1 MDVFQLSTAGCCLGV
16 RKGTSPNGCVSLC
29 VLCIFSLI
37 HLFSFLSS
45 LSITNPSSSSNQ
57 EGGRSKSHRYWP
69 KLGSKHN
76 SATHGKFKVT
86 TKFRTDSGCYATTG
100 LKVKHLLSGQER
112 TVWHLQ
118 YTDWPEQGCPE
129 YVQGFLC
136 EWQYSSFMIWIVWKF
151 VKIFYS
157 LFCWEWDKKIK
168 ITLMSVNS
176 KHAAKIRQRYVR
188 GPRYQM

>member
-1 MDVFQLSTAGCCLGV
+1 MCVT
-16 RKGTSPNGCVSLC
+16 VSLC
-29 VLCIFSLI
+29 VSVRAQGVRLYSLI
-37 HLFSFLSS
+37 PFFSFFPLQSPIHPLPLIFILSS
-45 LSITNPSSSSNQ
+45 IQ

-136 EWQYSSFMIWIVWKF
+136 EWDRVII
-151 VKIFYS
+151 ITIS
-157 LFCWEWDKKIK
+157 LCEFQD
-168 ITLMSVNS
+168 ITGSDEANV
-176 KHAAKIRQRYVR
+176 
-188 GPRYQM
+188 

>member
-1 MDVFQLSTAGCCLGV
+1 MPPRAHYPTPAPTSGRWCGSRVSTLSPWLPQRRYAHVLDAHTDVFLAFFILLCFSFV
-16 RKGTSPNGCVSLC
+16 LC
-29 VLCIFSLI
+29 V
-37 HLFSFLSS
+37 
-45 LSITNPSSSSNQ
+45 NQ

-100 LKVKHLLSGQER
+100 LKIKHLLSGQER

-136 EWQYSSFMIWIVWKF
+136 KTLLHTRASLIHVRSEPMSSFLW
-151 VKIFYS
+151 S
-157 LFCWEWDKKIK
+157 LPP
-168 ITLMSVNS
+168 L
-176 KHAAKIRQRYVR
+176 QRI
-188 GPRYQM
+188 

>member
-1 MDVFQLSTAGCCLGV
+1 MSYFPS
-16 RKGTSPNGCVSLC
+16 SP
-29 VLCIFSLI
+29 
-37 HLFSFLSS
+37 SS
-45 LSITNPSSSSNQ
+45 LFFPPSSNHQIHRHPLNQ

-136 EWQYSSFMIWIVWKF
+136 ECVVII
-151 VKIFYS
+151 S
-157 LFCWEWDKKIK
+157 LRDPDIPP
-168 ITLMSVNS
+168 MSVC
-176 KHAAKIRQRYVR
+176 
-188 GPRYQM
+188 

>member
-1 MDVFQLSTAGCCLGV
+1 MALHRHTGPTRQHMRRLLADGLGARGQCYRHGYCRGGTHTHARTHGTRRCSLVPAAGTCLSTRDC
-16 RKGTSPNGCVSLC
+16 PEMSL
-29 VLCIFSLI
+29 VVT
-37 HLFSFLSS
+37 LF
-45 LSITNPSSSSNQ
+45 PPQ

-136 EWQYSSFMIWIVWKF
+136 ECSGSDERRVCDISKC
-151 VKIFYS
+151 S
-157 LFCWEWDKKIK
+157 RP
-168 ITLMSVNS
+168 SV
-176 KHAAKIRQRYVR
+176 
-188 GPRYQM
+188 

>member
-1 MDVFQLSTAGCCLGV
+1 MIRGEEWHYIATQGPLANTCADFWQMVWEQGVNVIAMVTAEEVHIAHTDVALCQQLV
-16 RKGTSPNGCVSLC
+16 P
-29 VLCIFSLI
+29 VLNV
-37 HLFSFLSS
+37 HLFPHGYS
-45 LSITNPSSSSNQ
+45 LFPHQ

-136 EWQYSSFMIWIVWKF
+136 EC
-151 VKIFYS
+151 S
-157 LFCWEWDKKIK
+157 L
-168 ITLMSVNS
+168 
-176 KHAAKIRQRYVR
+176 VR
-188 GPRYQM
+188 P

>member
-1 MDVFQLSTAGCCLGV
+1 MCVCRSSWYVLPPPLLLQ
-16 RKGTSPNGCVSLC
+16 SP
-29 VLCIFSLI
+29 I
-37 HLFSFLSS
+37 HPHLL
-45 LSITNPSSSSNQ
+45 NQ

-136 EWQYSSFMIWIVWKF
+136 ECVIIISLCEFHDITGSDETIAMI
-151 VKIFYS
+151 S
-157 LFCWEWDKKIK
+157 LFCI
-168 ITLMSVNS
+168 
-176 KHAAKIRQRYVR
+176 
-188 GPRYQM
+188 

>member
-1 MDVFQLSTAGCCLGV
+1 M
-16 RKGTSPNGCVSLC
+16 PISL
-29 VLCIFSLI
+29 
-37 HLFSFLSS
+37 LFSFS
-45 LSITNPSSSSNQ
+45 LTNPSSFSNQ

-136 EWQYSSFMIWIVWKF
+136 EWDYITCLTIRSMSLSYLASVVACWICAVF
-151 VKIFYS
+151 LS
-157 LFCWEWDKKIK
+157 L
-168 ITLMSVNS
+168 
-176 KHAAKIRQRYVR
+176 
-188 GPRYQM
+188 GPPTCSHSHYLCLLPLSCSLPGGDPVCKETH

>member
-1 MDVFQLSTAGCCLGV
+1 MKYDECE
-16 RKGTSPNGCVSLC
+16 CVC
-29 VLCIFSLI
+29 VCIFPDP
-37 HLFSFLSS
+37 
-45 LSITNPSSSSNQ
+45 ITDQSPSSVQ

-129 YVQGFLC
+129 YVVGFLC
-136 EWQYSSFMIWIVWKF
+136 EWDCV
-151 VKIFYS
+151 IFYQFLRS
-157 LFCWEWDKKIK
+157 NKK
-168 ITLMSVNS
+168 
-176 KHAAKIRQRYVR
+176 R
-188 GPRYQM
+188 

>member
-1 MDVFQLSTAGCCLGV
+1 MSTPFSSSFSSSFLQ
-16 RKGTSPNGCVSLC
+16 SNHQSILISL
-29 VLCIFSLI
+29 LFT
-37 HLFSFLSS
+37 LFS
-45 LSITNPSSSSNQ
+45 IQ

-129 YVQGFLC
+129 YVVGFLC
-136 EWQYSSFMIWIVWKF
+136 EWDCVMI
-151 VKIFYS
+151 
-157 LFCWEWDKKIK
+157 
-168 ITLMSVNS
+168 ITIINLRECQDVTGSDETLTVMVTSVQIS
-176 KHAAKIRQRYVR
+176 K
-188 GPRYQM
+188 